1 MLVIKQDIDEI
12 KKGLEAWDWVDFSS
26 KEPFI
31 TTCFGDVF
39 FESNDGV
46 YFLDTLGG
54 SLEKVASSKEELQ
67 EILNTEEG
75 QDHFLMAGLALAAQE
90 GGLNIGQGQC
100 LDFKV
105 SPVLG
110 GPLTVENIDIMPF
123 ALSLD
128 IAGQIMKQVKDLPPG
143 TKIDKITIDGA

>member
-1 MLVIKQDIDEI
+1 MLVIKQNIDDINI
-12 KKGLEAWDWVDFSS
+12 GLEAWDWIDFSG

-46 YFLDTLGG
+46 YFLDTLAG

-90 GGLNIGQGQC
+90 SGLNIGEGEC

-105 SPVLG
+105 NPVVG
-110 GPLTVENIDIMPF
+110 GSLTVDNIDVMSF

-128 IAGQIMKQVKDLPPG
+128 IAGQILKQVKDLPPG
-143 TKIDKITIDGA
+143 TKIDKVTIDGA

>member
-1 MLVIKQDIDEI
+1 MLVIKQHINDIQ
-12 KKGLEAWDWVDFSS
+12 KGLEAWDWIDFSG

-39 FESNDGV
+39 FDSNDGI

-54 SLEKVASSKEELQ
+54 TLEKVAPSKEELQ

-75 QDHFLMAGLALAAQE
+75 QDHYLMAGLALAALE
-90 GGLNIGQGQC
+90 SGLNIGEGQC

-105 SPVLG
+105 SPVLS
-110 GPLTVENIDIMPF
+110 GPLTVENIDVMSF

-128 IAGQIMKQVKDLPPG
+128 IAGQIMKQIKDLPPG
-143 TKIDKITIDGA
+143 TKIDKITIDGE

>member
-1 MLVIKQDIDEI
+1 MLVIKQDIAEI
-12 KKGLEAWDWVDFSS
+12 KKGLEAWDWIDFSG
-26 KEPFI
+26 KEPLI

-39 FESNDGV
+39 FESNDGI
-46 YFLDTLGG
+46 YFLDTLEG
-54 SLEKVASSKEELQ
+54 SLEKVAPSKEALQ

-75 QDHFLMAGLALAAQE
+75 QDHFLMAGLALAAQAS
-90 GGLNIGQGQC
+90 GLTIGPGQC

-110 GPLTVENIDIMPF
+110 GTLTVDNIDVMSF
-123 ALSLD
+123 VLSLD

-143 TKIDKITIDGA
+143 TKIDNVTIYGA

>member
-1 MLVIKQDIDEI
+1 MLVIKQNIDDINI
-12 KKGLEAWDWVDFSS
+12 GLEAWDWIDFSG

-39 FESNDGV
+39 FESNEGV
-46 YFLDTLGG
+46 YFLDTLAG

-67 EILNTEEG
+67 EILNTEKG
-75 QDHFLMAGLALAAQE
+75 QDNFLMAGLALAAQE
-90 GGLNIGQGQC
+90 SGLNIGEGEC

-105 SPVLG
+105 NPVVG
-110 GPLTVENIDIMPF
+110 GSLTVENIDVMSF

-128 IAGQIMKQVKDLPPG
+128 IAGQILKQVKDLHPG
-143 TKIDKITIDGA
+143 TKIDKVTIDGA

>member
-1 MLVIKQDIDEI
+1 MLVIKQDINDI
-12 KKGLEAWDWVDFSS
+12 KQGLEAWDWIDFSG

-54 SLEKVASSKEELQ
+54 TLEKVASSKEELQ
-67 EILNTEEG
+67 DILNTEEG

-90 GGLNIGQGQC
+90 SGLNIGEGGC

-105 SPVLG
+105 NPAVG
-110 GPLTVENIDIMPF
+110 GPLTVENLDVMSF
-123 ALSLD
+123 AISLD
-128 IAGQIMKQVKDLPPG
+128 IAGQIIKQIKDLPPG
-143 TKIDKITIDGA
+143 TKIDKVTIDGA